1 MKPSRALLALLAGLF
16 VLGIAL
22 GICSALGVALPRS
35 FTPIYWGLLL
45 MLLGLTLI
53 DALLLRQV
61 PSPRIERQLPGN
73 LPLGR
78 WSEVRLNLHHSYPR
92 ALQMEVFDH
101 LPGDMGLRAPAA

>member
-22 GICSALGVALPRS
+22 GICSALGVAVPRS

-45 MLLGLTLI
+45 VLLGLTLI

-61 PSPRIERQLPGN
+61 PSPRIERQLPWAEFRGGQVQR
-73 LPLGR
+73 LPD
-78 WSEVRLNLHHSYPR
+78 SIN
-92 ALQMEVFDH
+92 
-101 LPGDMGLRAPAA
+101 